1 MARVVWAIAQRQ
13 AGSIARVFGS
23 CSLASAHRKTQVCLS
38 ASLFM
43 SKRST
48 CQDFICSIFQ
58 CSPQLQQQRQIHSGT
73 VGRIDSTIN
82 TEMAEEPPRSE
93 DIANKMEDMV
103 LGEDGKP
110 LSKAAIKKLE
120 KQREKDLK
128 KAEVA
133 ARLAAEKAARDAASP
148 DYSVEFYGKLPM
160 NQSATRLNE
169 ERTSISS
176 IGERHVGKTLLVSAR
191 VQTSRPTG
199 SKMLFLTLRQGTF
212 TLQTIMTVDA
222 ESVSKQMLKFS
233 TGITPESLV
242 LVSGEVTKVDVLITG
257 CTVQEYELKIRK
269 IFVVSEASRL
279 PFTLEDATRPDS
291 DFTEDSGFSKINLD
305 TRLDNR
311 VIDLRTTTNQ
321 AIFRIQAGV
330 SRFFRDFLDNKDF
343 VEIHTPKLI
352 AAASE
357 GGANVFRVSYFK
369 ESGFLAQSPQLY
381 KQMMV
386 CADFERVYEIGPVF
400 RAENSQT
407 HRHMTEF
414 MGLDMEMAFQEHYHE
429 VLDVL
434 DGLFVRIFDG
444 LKEKFQQEL
453 ATIQSQY
460 PFDEFKYLPKSLR
473 LEFPEAIQMLRDANV
488 EIGDFDDFNTA
499 QERLLGK
506 LVREKYN
513 TDFFILDKFPLA
525 VRPFYTMP
533 DPQRPGYS
541 NSYDFFIRGEEIM
554 SGAQRIHDPSYLK
567 ERAEE
572 HGVDISTIQ
581 PYIDAFKY
589 GAPPHAGGGIGL
601 ERVVMLYLDLGNIR
615 KTSLFP
621 RDPKRLTP

>member
-1 MARVVWAIAQRQ
+1 
-13 AGSIARVFGS
+13 
-23 CSLASAHRKTQVCLS
+23 
-38 ASLFM
+38 M

-269 IFVVSEASRL
+269 RGFAFA
-279 PFTLEDATRPDS
+279 FTLEDATRPDS

-330 SRFFRDFLDNKDF
+330 SRFFREFLDNKDF

>member
-1 MARVVWAIAQRQ
+1 M
-13 AGSIARVFGS
+13 
-23 CSLASAHRKTQVCLS
+23 TE
-38 ASLFM
+38 
-43 SKRST
+43 
-48 CQDFICSIFQ
+48 
-58 CSPQLQQQRQIHSGT
+58 LQKDIS
-73 VGRIDSTIN
+73 N
-82 TEMAEEPPRSE
+82 TMEELM
-93 DIANKMEDMV
+93 I
-103 LGEDGKP
+103 GEDGKP

-120 KQREKDLK
+120 KQREKDRRK
-128 KAEVA
+128 QEVA
-133 ARLAAEKAARDAASP
+133 DKLAAEKAARDAASP
-148 DYSVEFYGKLPM
+148 DYSVDCYGKLPM
-160 NQSATRLNE
+160 NQSVARLNE
-169 ERTSISS
+169 TRTLISEVNASHVGSS
-176 IGERHVGKTLLVSAR
+176 ILLSAR
-191 VQTSRPTG
+191 VQTVRPTG
-199 SKMLFLTLRQGTF
+199 SKMLFMTLRQGTDS
-212 TLQTIMTVDA
+212 LQTVLTVNA
-222 ESVSKQMLKFS
+222 ESVSKHMLKFATS
-233 TGITPESLV
+233 ISPESLV
-242 LVSGEVTKVDVLITG
+242 LISGEVIKVDVLITG
-257 CTVQEYELKIRK
+257 CTVQEYELKVSK
-269 IFVVSEASRL
+269 IFIVSEAARL

-291 DFTEDSGFSKINLD
+291 DFTEESGFSKINLE

-311 VIDLRTTTNQ
+311 VIDLRTITNQ

-330 SRFFRDFLDNKDF
+330 SKLFREFLDNKDF

-352 AAASE
+352 GAASE

-386 CADFERVYEIGPVF
+386 CADFERVYEIAPVF

-434 DGLFVRIFDG
+434 DGLFVSIFQG
-444 LKEKFQQEL
+444 LESRYKKEL
-453 ATIQSQY
+453 ATIQRQY
-460 PFDEFKYLPKSLR
+460 PYEPFMFLEKSLR
-473 LEFPEAIQMLRDANV
+473 LEFPEAIAMLRGAGV

-506 LVREKYN
+506 LVKEKYK

-533 DPQRPGYS
+533 DPSRPGYS
-541 NSYDFFIRGEEIM
+541 NSYDFFVRGEEIL
-554 SGAQRIHDPSYLK
+554 SGAQRIHDSAFLK
-567 ERAEE
+567 QRAEE

-621 RDPKRLTP
+621 RDPKRLSP

>member
-1 MARVVWAIAQRQ
+1 M
-13 AGSIARVFGS
+13 
-23 CSLASAHRKTQVCLS
+23 
-38 ASLFM
+38 
-43 SKRST
+43 
-48 CQDFICSIFQ
+48 
-58 CSPQLQQQRQIHSGT
+58 
-73 VGRIDSTIN
+73 
-82 TEMAEEPPRSE
+82 EELM
-93 DIANKMEDMV
+93 I
-103 LGEDGKP
+103 GEDGKP

-120 KQREKDLK
+120 KQREKDRRK
-128 KAEVA
+128 QEVA
-133 ARLAAEKAARDAASP
+133 DKLAAEKAARDAASP
-148 DYSVEFYGKLPM
+148 DYSVDCYGKLPM
-160 NQSATRLNE
+160 NQSVARLNE
-169 ERTSISS
+169 TRTLISEVNASHVGSS
-176 IGERHVGKTLLVSAR
+176 ILLSAR
-191 VQTSRPTG
+191 VQTVRPTG
-199 SKMLFLTLRQGTF
+199 SKMLFMTLRQGTDS
-212 TLQTIMTVDA
+212 LQTVLTVNA
-222 ESVSKQMLKFS
+222 ESVSKHMLKFATS
-233 TGITPESLV
+233 ISPESLV
-242 LVSGEVTKVDVLITG
+242 LISGEVIKVDVLITG
-257 CTVQEYELKIRK
+257 CTVQEYELKVSK
-269 IFVVSEASRL
+269 IFIVSEAARL

-291 DFTEDSGFSKINLD
+291 DFTEESGFSKINLE

-311 VIDLRTTTNQ
+311 VIDLRTITNQ

-330 SRFFRDFLDNKDF
+330 SKLFREFLDNKDF

-352 AAASE
+352 GAASE

-369 ESGFLAQSPQLY
+369 GCGFLAQSPQLY

-386 CADFERVYEIGPVF
+386 CADFERVYEIAPVF

-434 DGLFVRIFDG
+434 DGLFVSIFQG
-444 LKEKFQQEL
+444 LESRYKKEL
-453 ATIQSQY
+453 ATIQRQY
-460 PFDEFKYLPKSLR
+460 PYEPFMFLEKSLR
-473 LEFPEAIQMLRDANV
+473 LEFPEAIAMLRGAGV

-506 LVREKYN
+506 LVKEKYK

-533 DPQRPGYS
+533 DPSRPGYS
-541 NSYDFFIRGEEIM
+541 NSYDFFVRGEEIL
-554 SGAQRIHDPSYLK
+554 SGAQRIHDSAFLK
-567 ERAEE
+567 QRAEE

-621 RDPKRLTP
+621 RDPKRLSP